1 MNFFLWFQIGTAGTP
16 ESSSS
21 DVATTN
27 TTKTT
32 SAETYKTYKCPL
44 YRTSARAGTL
54 SSTGHSTNFV
64 TAVDLPSKHLSDFW
78 VMRGIA
84 MLCQLDDWLQEQS
97 SLLIFIFFLINC
109 IKIWLLWFV
118 YKVLKE
124 CKLWYTVVEVYFI
137 LLIFTVT
144 KTDYLTKLLNLRHVF
159 GSFKCWWLFSGFC
172 ELPSFIF
179 FFSMWYM
186 SVVP

>member
-1 MNFFLWFQIGTAGTP
+1 MFCCYWIFFFQSICTLIYMYKEKIFNIFLWFQIGTAGTP

-109 IKIWLLWFV
+109 I
-118 YKVLKE
+118 
-124 CKLWYTVVEVYFI
+124 
-137 LLIFTVT
+137 
-144 KTDYLTKLLNLRHVF
+144 
-159 GSFKCWWLFSGFC
+159 
-172 ELPSFIF
+172 
-179 FFSMWYM
+179 
-186 SVVP
+186 